1 MEPKIIKTEEQYK
14 VYLTEV
20 EQLATEDPEPG
31 THAGDRLE
39 LLAKLVEDYE
49 KERFKFSRPDPIEAI
64 RFRMEEK
71 GLKQKDLALIF
82 GGKNRASEVLAR
94 KRPLTLSMIR
104 ALSESLQ
111 IPTDL
116 LIHEQ
121 ERELSDADLNDEDD
135 VPISMPLLVKS
146 GFFSDEEAARFST
159 ADIVQRYL
167 KPKHGPLYLKRTITY
182 GATPATNKTNL
193 KLWVGRVRELASA
206 TRRQRGVWRPGTITE
221 EFLTYVA
228 QLSWSD
234 KGPKLAQEFL
244 AEKGIALVILPS
256 LPSTKLDG
264 AAMQDQEGVPIIG
277 LTIRHDRLDNFWF
290 TLLHELVH
298 VWKHLPDR
306 DVAITDED
314 LDKNH
319 EDDDVK
325 ESEANRLARNAF
337 IPKSIWVRSEAYLR
351 PSLESVQSLAAQL
364 HISPA
369 IVAGRL
375 RREKTGYA
383 LFGKLVGQRQ
393 VQKLF
398 PEINWG

>member
-1 MEPKIIKTEEQYK
+1 MEPKIIKTEDQYQT
-14 VYLTEV
+14 YLAEV
-20 EQLATEDPEPG
+20 EQLATEDPELG
-31 THAGDRLE
+31 TQAGDRLE

-104 ALSESLQ
+104 ALSENLQ

-116 LIHEQ
+116 LIHER
-121 ERELSDADLNDEDD
+121 ERRLSDVEVDDEDD

-146 GFFSDEEAARFST
+146 GFFSNEEASRFST

-193 KLWVGRVRELASA
+193 KLWVSRVRELATA
-206 TRRQRGVWRPGTITE
+206 TRRQRGVWRPGTISE

-228 QLSWSD
+228 RLSWSD

-244 AEKGIALVILPS
+244 AEKGIALVILPN

-337 IPKSIWVRSEAYLR
+337 IPKSVWVRSEAYLR
-351 PSLESVQSLAAQL
+351 PSYESVQSLAAQL

>member
-1 MEPKIIKTEEQYK
+1 
-14 VYLTEV
+14 
-20 EQLATEDPEPG
+20 
-31 THAGDRLE
+31 
-39 LLAKLVEDYE
+39 
-49 KERFKFSRPDPIEAI
+49 
-64 RFRMEEK
+64 MEEK
-71 GLKQKDLALIF
+71 GLKQKDLASIF

-121 ERELSDADLNDEDD
+121 GSSLPDVEVDDEDD
-135 VPISMPLLVKS
+135 IPISMPLLVKS
-146 GFFSDEEAARFST
+146 GFFSDEEASRFST

-167 KPKHGPLYLKRTITY
+167 KPRHGPLYLKRTITY
-182 GATPATNKTNL
+182 GATPSTNKTNL
-193 KLWVGRVRELASA
+193 KMWVSRVRELATA

-221 EFLTYVA
+221 DFLTYVA
-228 QLSWSD
+228 RLSWSD
-234 KGPKLAQEFL
+234 KGPKLVQEFL

-264 AAMQDQEGVPIIG
+264 AAMQDQDGVPIIG

-290 TLLHELVH
+290 TLVHELVH
-298 VWKHLPDR
+298 VWKHLPER

-351 PSLESVQSLAAQL
+351 PTYESVQSLAAQL

-375 RREKTGYA
+375 RREKTGYGV
-383 LFGKLVGQRQ
+383 FGKLVGQRQ
-393 VQKLF
+393 VQKHF